1 MAIACR
7 RMRCSMRSM
16 SVAVL
21 VNACQ
26 HEVCNAISS
35 TAITIDLGGERI
47 LLHAMVLLRR
57 C

>member
-1 MAIACR
+1 
-7 RMRCSMRSM
+7 MRSM